1 MQQIQIKLDL
11 ITAACG
17 EIQQAL
23 NEHLQATTNVK
34 YKADIEKDLVT
45 LDNLKHLVVAVRSDI
60 DSDKIGASTEL
71 LLRIAAND
79 FKNKLTLIP
88 EKKTKI
94 REIVQALNDIHKHVL
109 RPPSHSP
116 SRCHDQSHSSL
127 PSRTMGGG

>member
-1 MQQIQIKLDL
+1 MHQIHGRLDL
-11 ITAACG
+11 ITAASS

-23 NEHLQATTNVK
+23 NEHLHATTNAK

-60 DSDKIGASTEL
+60 DAGKIGASTEL

-88 EKKTKI
+88 EKKAKI
-94 REIVQALNDIHKHVL
+94 REIVQALNDIHKSIL
-109 RPPSHSP
+109 RPPPVSP
-116 SRCHDQSHSSL
+116 DQGTTCL
-127 PSRTMGGG
+127 PAC

>member
-1 MQQIQIKLDL
+1 MHHIHGKLDC
-11 ITAACG
+11 ITEACC

-23 NEHLQATTNVK
+23 NEHLNATTNPK

-45 LDNLKHLVVAVRSDI
+45 LDNIKHVVIAVRSDI
-60 DSDKIGASTEL
+60 DSEKIGASTEL

-94 REIVQALNDIHKHVL
+94 REIVQAVNDIHKFIL
-109 RPPSHSP
+109 RIPSHP
-116 SRCHDQSHSSL
+116 SANRHNQSY
-127 PSRTMGGG
+127 SRQPVC

>member
-1 MQQIQIKLDL
+1 MQQIHGKLDR
-11 ITAACG
+11 ITEACG

-23 NEHLQATTNVK
+23 NEHLIATTNPK

-45 LDNLKHLVVAVRSDI
+45 LDNIKHVVIAVRRDI

-94 REIVQALNDIHKHVL
+94 REIVQAVNDIHKVIL
-109 RPPSHSP
+109 RISSPSLVNRYDRSHSCQP
-116 SRCHDQSHSSL
+116 AC
-127 PSRTMGGG
+127 

>member
-1 MQQIQIKLDL
+1 MQQIHRKLDR
-11 ITAACG
+11 ITEACG

-23 NEHLQATTNVK
+23 NEHLIATTNPK

-45 LDNLKHLVVAVRSDI
+45 LDNIKHLVIAVRRDI

-88 EKKTKI
+88 EKRTKI
-94 REIVQALNDIHKHVL
+94 REIVHELNDIHKLVL
-109 RPPSHSP
+109 RIPAHPSSN
-116 SRCHDQSHSSL
+116 RYRSHSSL
-127 PSRTMGGG
+127 PVC

>member
-1 MQQIQIKLDL
+1 MQQIHGKLDR
-11 ITAACG
+11 ITGACG

-23 NEHLQATTNVK
+23 NEHLNATTNPK

-45 LDNLKHLVVAVRSDI
+45 LDNLKHLVTAVRSDI
-60 DSDKIGASTEL
+60 DSDKVGASTEL

-94 REIVQALNDIHKHVL
+94 REIVQALNDIHKFIL
-109 RPPSHSP
+109 RTHSHP
-116 SRCHDQSHSSL
+116 VIALTRVDPCQ
-127 PSRTMGGG
+127 PTC